1 MRTRSY
7 DSSSP
12 RATLALA
19 ALALTAITMGVFVVL
34 PATIDTSGTAAV
46 VAASPLPGT
55 PVDVARDPDV
65 VKRAAQAR
73 AVSIN
78 HAEERS

>member
-1 MRTRSY
+1 M
-7 DSSSP
+7 
-12 RATLALA
+12 A

-34 PATIDTSGTAAV
+34 PAAIDTSGTAGV
-46 VAASPLPGT
+46 MAASHPTGA
-55 PVDVARDPDV
+55 PVNVARDLDV

>member
-1 MRTRSY
+1 MRTRLY
-7 DSSSP
+7 ESSSP

-19 ALALTAITMGVFVVL
+19 AVALTAITMGVFVGL

-46 VAASPLPGT
+46 VAASPPPGT
-55 PVDVARDPDV
+55 PVDVARDSDV
-65 VKRAAQAR
+65 VERAAQAR

>member
-1 MRTRSY
+1 MRTRSCE
-7 DSSSP
+7 SSSP

-34 PATIDTSGTAAV
+34 PATIGTSGTAAV
-46 VAASPLPGT
+46 VAASPPLSAPIN
-55 PVDVARDPDV
+55 VARDPDV

-73 AVSIN
+73 AVSMN